1 MICFSGLSEKL
12 HSIPKEAIQVLPKE
26 VTLPSNGII
35 PDIPLEQVNR
45 WNDGGGTLK
54 ESMEKSH
61 NEVEPSIEEE
71 MGATNEPTENESD
84 KESLTE
90 DILVNPP
97 EVNDLT
103 QSGEQ
108 LQDNELNLSD
118 SFEIDDD
125 DKNNPEDAVNGMKE
139 NDENDVNSF
148 NSRNSSPKIDYEKEE
163 NFVEKGGITQ
173 TFYEDEDDFG
183 DFDST
188 NVVHDEEK
196 DDGEEEGE
204 DDEFGNFEEMQQQ
217 QKVPPLT
224 LDEDVNV
231 EEKNKEI
238 STVEDC
244 DEFGDFASNQEGNAN
259 VKSLSFASAAGWA
272 SLDSSPRG
280 KLDQILIGVS
290 KYLLNIYIVYGI
302 GPRKRARGVF
312 FLSTFIFIYLGMY
325 IISLTKF
332 YQIFNVPGLIGV
344 DLIKVEINA
353 LSYQ

>member
-35 PDIPLEQVNR
+35 PDIPLEQVNC

-103 QSGEQ
+103 QSSEQ

-204 DDEFGNFEEMQQQ
+204 DDDEFGNFEEMQQQ

-290 KYLLNIYIVYGI
+290 KY
-302 GPRKRARGVF
+302 
-312 FLSTFIFIYLGMY
+312 
-325 IISLTKF
+325 
-332 YQIFNVPGLIGV
+332 
-344 DLIKVEINA
+344 
-353 LSYQ
+353 